1 MESNGLTICIYT
13 RHNPPVSIDVDGVSV
28 VAIANRT
35 AFLNGT
41 HETYKS
47 ILIHPIGLTRVRRVC
62 QELKEV

>member
-1 MESNGLTICIYT
+1 MESNGLTICINT

-47 ILIHPIGLTRVRRVC
+47 ILIIQLD
-62 QELKEV
+62 